1 MSVRGG
7 LLPHTG
13 NEGRSTG
20 YLKCLYTNVQSL
32 GNKQGELEVLVMSR
46 NYDVIGIT
54 ETWWDS
60 SHDWSTVMDGYKLFR
75 KDRQGRKGGG
85 VALYVREQYDCSEL
99 RYETVEK
106 PECLWIKFR
115 SVCNKSDVVVGV
127 CYRPPDQGD
136 EVDEAFFRQLT
147 EATRSHALI
156 LMGDFNFPDICWES
170 NTAVHRQSRKFLES
184 VGDNFLAQVLGE
196 PTRGGAFLDLLLTN
210 RVELVGEAKVDGN
223 LGGSDHELVEF
234 RILTQG
240 RKVSSRIRTL
250 DFRKADFDSLRER
263 MGRIPWGTIMKGKGV
278 QESWLYFKESLL
290 RLQGQTIPMSRKN
303 SKHGKRPAWLNGE
316 ILADLKHKKEA
327 YKKWKVGHMTREE
340 YKNIARACRKDIRRA
355 KSHLELQL
363 ARDVKSNKKGFF
375 RYVGN
380 KKKAKE
386 SVGPLLN
393 EGGNLVTEDV
403 EKANVLNAFF
413 ASVFTNKVSS
423 QTAALGITEWGRD
436 GQPSVEIEV
445 VRDYLEKLDVHKSM
459 GPDELHPRVLKEL
472 AAVIA
477 EPLAIIFEN
486 SWRTGEVP
494 DDWKKA
500 NVVPIFK
507 KGKKED
513 PGNYRP
519 VSLTSV
525 PGKIMEQVLK
535 ESILKHLHERKVIR
549 NSQHG
554 FTKGRSCLTNLIAFY
569 DEITG
574 SVDEGKAVDVLF
586 LDFSKAFDTVSHS
599 ILVSKLRKYGLD
611 ECTIRW
617 VESWLDCRAQRVVIN
632 GSMSSWQPVSSG
644 VPQGSVLGP
653 VLFNIFINDLED
665 GVDCTLSKFADDTKL
680 GGVVDTLEGRDRIQK
695 DLDKLEDWAKRNLMR
710 FNKDKCRVLHLG
722 WKNPMH
728 RYRLGTEWLGSSSAE
743 KDLGVTVDEK
753 LDMSQQ
759 CALVAKK
766 ANGILGCISRG
777 IASRSRDVIVP
788 LYSTLVRPHLEYC
801 VQFWAPH
808 YKKDVDKLERVQRR
822 ATKMIRGLEHMTY
835 EERLR
840 ELGLFSLQKRRMRGD
855 LIATFNYLK
864 GGSKEDGSRLF
875 SMVADDRTR
884 SNGLKLQWG
893 RFRLDIRKNFFTKRV
908 VKHWNALPREVVESP
923 SLEVFKVRLDKALA
937 GMI

>member
-1 MSVRGG
+1 M
-7 LLPHTG
+7 
-13 NEGRSTG
+13 
-20 YLKCLYTNVQSL
+20 C
-32 GNKQGELEVLVMSR
+32 
-46 NYDVIGIT
+46 
-54 ETWWDS
+54 
-60 SHDWSTVMDGYKLFR
+60 
-75 KDRQGRKGGG
+75 
-85 VALYVREQYDCSEL
+85 
-99 RYETVEK
+99 
-106 PECLWIKFR
+106 
-115 SVCNKSDVVVGV
+115 
-127 CYRPPDQGD
+127 
-136 EVDEAFFRQLT
+136 
-147 EATRSHALI
+147 
-156 LMGDFNFPDICWES
+156 
-170 NTAVHRQSRKFLES
+170 
-184 VGDNFLAQVLGE
+184 
-196 PTRGGAFLDLLLTN
+196 
-210 RVELVGEAKVDGN
+210 
-223 LGGSDHELVEF
+223 
-234 RILTQG
+234 
-240 RKVSSRIRTL
+240 
-250 DFRKADFDSLRER
+250 
-263 MGRIPWGTIMKGKGV
+263 
-278 QESWLYFKESLL
+278 
-290 RLQGQTIPMSRKN
+290 RKN
-303 SKHGKRPAWLNGE
+303 SKYGRRPAWLNGE

-327 YKKWKVGHMTREE
+327 YKKWKVGHMTRGK
-340 YKNIARACRKDIRRA
+340 YKNIARACRNEIRRA
-355 KSHLELQL
+355 KSQLELQL

-386 SVGPLLN
+386 SVGPLMN

-423 QTAALGITEWGRD
+423 QTAVLGITTWGID
-436 GQPSVEIEV
+436 GQPSVEKEV

-500 NVVPIFK
+500 NIVPIFK

-535 ESILKHLHERKVIR
+535 ESIVKHLHERKVIR
-549 NSQHG
+549 NNQYG
-554 FTKGRSCLTNLIAFY
+554 FTNGRSCLTNLIAFY

-574 SVDEGKAVDVLF
+574 SVDEGKAVDVLY

-617 VESWLDCRAQRVVIN
+617 VESWLDCQAQRVVIN

-665 GVDCTLSKFADDTKL
+665 GVDCTLSKFVDDTKL
-680 GGVVDTLEGRDRIQK
+680 GGVVDTLEGRDRIQR
-695 DLDKLEDWAKRNLMR
+695 DLDKLEDWAKRNLMS

-722 WKNPMH
+722 RKNPMH
-728 RYRLGTEWLGSSSAE
+728 SYRLGTEWLGSSSAE

-801 VQFWAPH
+801 VQFWTPH

-840 ELGLFSLQKRRMRGD
+840 EVGLFSLQKRRMRGD
-855 LIATFNYLK
+855 LIAAFNYLR
-864 GGSKEDGSRLF
+864 GSSREDGSRLF
-875 SMVADDRTR
+875 SVVEEDRTR

-893 RFRLDIRKNFFTKRV
+893 RFRLDIRKNFFTRRV

>member
-20 YLKCLYTNVQSL
+20 YLKCLYTNAQSL

-54 ETWWDS
+54 ETWWDN

-136 EVDEAFFRQLT
+136 EVDEAFFQQLT

-156 LMGDFNFPDICWES
+156 LMGAFNFPDICWEI
-170 NTAVHRQSRKFLES
+170 NTAVHRQSRKFLEN
-184 VGDNFLAQVLGE
+184 VGDNFLVQVLEE
-196 PTRGGAFLDLLLTN
+196 PTGGGGAFLDLLLTN

-234 RILTQG
+234 RILMQG

-263 MGRIPWGTIMKGKGV
+263 MARIPWGTNLKGKGV

-303 SKHGKRPAWLNGE
+303 SKYGRRPAWLNSE

-327 YKKWKVGHMTREE
+327 YKKCKVGHMTREE
-340 YKNIARACRKDIRRA
+340 YKNIARACRNEIRRA

-363 ARDVKSNKKGFF
+363 ARDVKSNKKSFF

-413 ASVFTNKVSS
+413 ASVFSS
-423 QTAALGITEWGRD
+423 QTAALGITKWGRD

-617 VESWLDCRAQRVVIN
+617 VESWLDCRAQRLN

-695 DLDKLEDWAKRNLMR
+695 GLDKLEDWAKRNLMR

-743 KDLGVTVDEK
+743 KDLEVTVDEK

-777 IASRSRDVIVP
+777 IASRLRDVIVP

-822 ATKMIRGLEHMTY
+822 ATKIIRGLEHMTY

-840 ELGLFSLQKRRMRGD
+840 ELGLFSLQKRRMKGD
-855 LIATFNYLK
+855 LIAAFNYLK

>member
-1 MSVRGG
+1 
-7 LLPHTG
+7 
-13 NEGRSTG
+13 
-20 YLKCLYTNVQSL
+20 
-32 GNKQGELEVLVMSR
+32 
-46 NYDVIGIT
+46 
-54 ETWWDS
+54 
-60 SHDWSTVMDGYKLFR
+60 
-75 KDRQGRKGGG
+75 
-85 VALYVREQYDCSEL
+85 
-99 RYETVEK
+99 
-106 PECLWIKFR
+106 
-115 SVCNKSDVVVGV
+115 
-127 CYRPPDQGD
+127 
-136 EVDEAFFRQLT
+136 
-147 EATRSHALI
+147 
-156 LMGDFNFPDICWES
+156 
-170 NTAVHRQSRKFLES
+170 
-184 VGDNFLAQVLGE
+184 
-196 PTRGGAFLDLLLTN
+196 
-210 RVELVGEAKVDGN
+210 
-223 LGGSDHELVEF
+223 
-234 RILTQG
+234 
-240 RKVSSRIRTL
+240 
-250 DFRKADFDSLRER
+250 
-263 MGRIPWGTIMKGKGV
+263 MGRIPWGTNMKGKGV

-290 RLQGQTIPMSRKN
+290 RLQGQTIPMCRKN
-303 SKHGKRPAWLNGE
+303 SKYGRRPAWLNGE

-327 YKKWKVGHMTREE
+327 YKKWKVGHMTREK
-340 YKNIARACRKDIRRA
+340 YKNIARACRNEIRRA

-363 ARDVKSNKKGFF
+363 ARDVQSNKKGFF

-386 SVGPLLN
+386 SVGPLMN

-423 QTAALGITEWGRD
+423 QTAVLGITTWGID
-436 GQPSVEIEV
+436 GQPSVEKEV

-486 SWRTGEVP
+486 SWQTGEVP

-554 FTKGRSCLTNLIAFY
+554 FTKGSSCLTNLIAFY

-574 SVDEGKAVDVLF
+574 SVDEGKAVDVLY
-586 LDFSKAFDTVSHS
+586 LDFSKAFDTASHS

-617 VESWLDCRAQRVVIN
+617 VESWRDCRAQRVVIN

-680 GGVVDTLEGRDRIQK
+680 GGVVDTLEGRHRIQR
-695 DLDKLEDWAKRNLMR
+695 DLDKLKDWAKRNLMR

-722 WKNPMH
+722 RKNPMH
-728 RYRLGTEWLGSSSAE
+728 SYRLGTEWLGSSSAE

-855 LIATFNYLK
+855 LIAAFNYLR
-864 GGSKEDGSRLF
+864 GSSREDGSRLF
-875 SMVADDRTR
+875 SVVEEDRTR

-893 RFRLDIRKNFFTKRV
+893 RFRLDIRKNFFTRRV